1 MLLYKWLGNTCVQSG
16 ELSEE
21 VDHTSRGGLNSL
33 RELSRELSR
42 ELLEELLRGEIVS
55 GRKILVKL

>member
-1 MLLYKWLGNTCVQSG
+1 
-16 ELSEE
+16 
-21 VDHTSRGGLNSL
+21 LNSL